1 MYSPVLE
8 LSGEHYRNLLLL
20 VDKPTN
26 HLTVQYHRLSIMSR
40 KGPIILIEDD
50 EDDQFLIEKALKAQQ
65 LPNEIRFFSNGQL
78 ALDYFET
85 TTEQPFLI
93 LCDINMP
100 LMDGLELRHRINQS
114 EYLRKKSIPFIFLT
128 TASNPRSI
136 ELAYQES
143 VQGFY
148 KKSAQYTGL
157 QEQIRLIV
165 DYWQSC
171 LHPNNQG

>member
-1 MYSPVLE
+1 
-8 LSGEHYRNLLLL
+8 
-20 VDKPTN
+20 
-26 HLTVQYHRLSIMSR
+26 MSK
-40 KGPIILIEDD
+40 KGPIVLIEDD

-65 LPNEIRFFSNGQL
+65 LPNKIRFFANGQL
-78 ALDYFET
+78 ALDYFEK

-100 LMDGLELRHRINQS
+100 IMNGLELRQRINES
-114 EYLRKKSIPFIFLT
+114 DYLREKAIPFIFLT
-128 TASNPRSI
+128 TSSNAQSI
-136 ELAYQES
+136 EIAYQES

-148 KKSAQYTGL
+148 KKSSQYTGL

-171 LHPNNQG
+171 LHPNNID

>member
-1 MYSPVLE
+1 
-8 LSGEHYRNLLLL
+8 
-20 VDKPTN
+20 
-26 HLTVQYHRLSIMSR
+26 MSK
-40 KGPIILIEDD
+40 KGPIVLIEDD

-65 LPNEIRFFSNGQL
+65 LPNKIRFFANGQL
-78 ALDYFET
+78 ALDYFEK

-100 LMDGLELRHRINQS
+100 IVNGLELRQRINES
-114 EYLRKKSIPFIFLT
+114 DYLREKAIPFIFLT
-128 TASNPRSI
+128 TSSNAQSI
-136 ELAYQES
+136 EIAYQES

-148 KKSAQYTGL
+148 KKSSQYTGL

-171 LHPNNQG
+171 LHPNNID